1 MRSTIRR
8 ATLRM
13 LFVAGIATAAVGVSG
28 PAMAG
33 DYGTG
38 TSPFPGNGRVC
49 GYVYGLNDGR
59 QCTDLGV
66 EVQRVCGYVYGLN
79 DGTKCIYITVPR
91 RGSGGYGTSPIG

>member
-28 PAMAG
+28 PAIAG
-33 DYGTG
+33 DHRTG
-38 TSPFPGNGRVC
+38 TSPFPGNGVVC
-49 GYVYGLNDGR
+49 GYVYGLNDGTK
-59 QCTDLGV
+59 CIDLGV

-79 DGTKCIYITVPR
+79 DGTKCIYITVSRSPV
-91 RGSGGYGTSPIG
+91 GYGASPIGY